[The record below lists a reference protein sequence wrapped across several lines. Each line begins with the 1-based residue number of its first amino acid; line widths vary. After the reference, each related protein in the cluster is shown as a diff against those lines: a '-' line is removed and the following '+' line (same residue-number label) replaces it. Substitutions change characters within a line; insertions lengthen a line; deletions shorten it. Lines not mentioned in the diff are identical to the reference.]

1 MRIVYKR
8 SLTFIAI
15 LIVLI
20 GCIGIGYL
28 FYDKVILDE
37 TQVVVND
44 ELSINYLDGQNIIT
58 NGEYRFSVTNNGN
71 NDVYYR
77 ISVNDITGYDENL
90 TYTLTSNDTNIK
102 IEKKALDVDNPVI
115 ANNILIPALETKN
128 FILTVNGNTN
138 TSFSLNVEKIE
149 DVEEYFYMTI
159 LNNNELKKPT
169 TVVGEEI
176 SSTNEGLIEDKD
188 DDGATY
194 YFRGAV
200 DNNYVSFANLIW
212 RIVRIN
218 GDGTVRLVLNETID
232 TLSTYNTEETS
243 FKETALYDS
252 LETFYENN
260 LSYYEKNI
268 ANSKFCSETSIT
280 DNKYNAYT
288 RIITNEIPT
297 FNCLGTSFISR
308 IGTLTVDEIVY
319 AGALY
324 DEENTNYYLYNSEI
338 ENLWWTSS
346 LARKDDS
353 SIYPFLVSPN
363 GSLTESVAST
373 LYRGVRPVINLSRNT
388 KVSGT
393 GTLTDPYT
401 LSVE

>member
-388 KVSGT
+388 KVSGS

-401 LSVE
+401 VN

>member
-77 ISVNDITGYDENL
+77 ISINDITGYDENL

-128 FILTVNGNTN
+128 FILSVNGNTN

-324 DEENTNYYLYNSEI
+324 DEENANYYLYNSEI

-373 LYRGVRPVINLSRNT
+373 LYRAVRPVINLSRNT
-388 KVSGT
+388 KVSGS

-401 LSVE
+401 VN

>member
-128 FILTVNGNTN
+128 FILSVNGNTN

-308 IGTLTVDEIVY
+308 IGTLMVDEIVY

-338 ENLWWTSS
+338 ENLWWASS

-401 LSVE
+401 VN

>member
-77 ISVNDITGYDENL
+77 ISINDITGYDENL

-128 FILTVNGNTN
+128 FILSVNGNTN

-232 TLSTYNTEETS
+232 TLSTYNNEETS

-388 KVSGT
+388 KVSGS

-401 LSVE
+401 VN

>member
-102 IEKKALDVDNPVI
+102 IEKKVLDVDNPVI

-260 LSYYEKNI
+260 LNYYEKNI

-373 LYRGVRPVINLSRNT
+373 LYRAVRPVINLSRNT

-401 LSVE
+401 VN

>member
-128 FILTVNGNTN
+128 FILSVNGNTN

-159 LNNNELKKPT
+159 LNNNELKKTT

-308 IGTLTVDEIVY
+308 IGTLMVDEIVY

-338 ENLWWTSS
+338 ENLWWASS

-401 LSVE
+401 VN

>member
-128 FILTVNGNTN
+128 FILSVNGNTN

-308 IGTLTVDEIVY
+308 IGTLMVDEIVY

-388 KVSGT
+388 KVSGS
-393 GTLTDPYT
+393 GTLTDPY
-401 LSVE
+401 VVN

>member
-308 IGTLTVDEIVY
+308 IGMLTVDEIVY

-401 LSVE
+401 VN

>member
-77 ISVNDITGYDENL
+77 ISINDITGYDENL

-128 FILTVNGNTN
+128 FILSVNGNTN

-218 GDGTVRLVLNETID
+218 GDGTVRLVLSETID

-308 IGTLTVDEIVY
+308 IGTLMVDEIVY

-393 GTLTDPYT
+393 GTLTDPY
-401 LSVE
+401 VVN

>member
-232 TLSTYNTEETS
+232 TLSTYNNEETS

-308 IGTLTVDEIVY
+308 IGTLMVDEIVY

-388 KVSGT
+388 KVSGS

-401 LSVE
+401 VN

>member
-77 ISVNDITGYDENL
+77 ISINDITGYDENL

-338 ENLWWTSS
+338 DNLWWTSS

-388 KVSGT
+388 KVSGS

-401 LSVE
+401 VN

>member
-77 ISVNDITGYDENL
+77 ISINDITGYDENL

-401 LSVE
+401 VN

>member
-77 ISVNDITGYDENL
+77 ISINDITGYDENL

-159 LNNNELKKPT
+159 LNNNELKKTT

-346 LARKDDS
+346 LARKDNS

-388 KVSGT
+388 KVSGS
-393 GTLTDPYT
+393 GTLTDPYN
-401 LSVE
+401 VN

>member
-77 ISVNDITGYDENL
+77 ISINDITGYDENL

-308 IGTLTVDEIVY
+308 IGTLMVDEIVY

-401 LSVE
+401 VN

>member
-77 ISVNDITGYDENL
+77 ISINDITGYDENL

-308 IGTLTVDEIVY
+308 IGTLMVDEIVY

-388 KVSGT
+388 KVSGS
-393 GTLTDPYT
+393 GTLTDPY
-401 LSVE
+401 VVN

>member
-200 DNNYVSFANLIW
+200 DNNYVSFANLMW

-338 ENLWWTSS
+338 DNLWWTSS

-401 LSVE
+401 VN

>member
-77 ISVNDITGYDENL
+77 ISINDITGYDENL

-102 IEKKALDVDNPVI
+102 IEKKVLDVDNPVI

-401 LSVE
+401 VN

>member
-77 ISVNDITGYDENL
+77 ISINDITGYDENL

-102 IEKKALDVDNPVI
+102 IEKKVLDVDNPVI

-159 LNNNELKKPT
+159 LNNNELKKTT

-373 LYRGVRPVINLSRNT
+373 LYRAVRPVINLSRNT

-393 GTLTDPYT
+393 GTLTDPY
-401 LSVE
+401 VVN

>member
-169 TVVGEEI
+169 TIVGEEI
-176 SSTNEGLIEDKD
+176 SSTNEGLIEAKD

-353 SIYPFLVSPN
+353 SIYPFLVSSN

-401 LSVE
+401 VN

>member
-77 ISVNDITGYDENL
+77 ISINDITGYDENL

-159 LNNNELKKPT
+159 LNNNELKKTT

-200 DNNYVSFANLIW
+200 DNNYVSFANLMW

-260 LSYYEKNI
+260 LNYYEKNI

-308 IGTLTVDEIVY
+308 IGTLMVDEIVY

-401 LSVE
+401 VN

>member
-77 ISVNDITGYDENL
+77 ISINDITGYDENL

-159 LNNNELKKPT
+159 LNNNELKKTT

-200 DNNYVSFANLIW
+200 DNNYVSFANLMW

-260 LSYYEKNI
+260 LNYYEKNI

-388 KVSGT
+388 KVSGS

-401 LSVE
+401 VN

>member
-77 ISVNDITGYDENL
+77 ISVNDITGYDKDL

-159 LNNNELKKPT
+159 LNNNELKKTT

-200 DNNYVSFANLIW
+200 DNNYVSFANLMW

-338 ENLWWTSS
+338 DNLWWTSS

-353 SIYPFLVSPN
+353 SIYPFLVSTN

-373 LYRGVRPVINLSRNT
+373 LYRGIRPVINLSRNT

-401 LSVE
+401 VN

>member
-102 IEKKALDVDNPVI
+102 IEKKVLDVDNPVI

-308 IGTLTVDEIVY
+308 IGTLMVDEIVY

-401 LSVE
+401 VN

>member
-77 ISVNDITGYDENL
+77 ISINDITGYDENL

-128 FILTVNGNTN
+128 FILSVNGNTN

-308 IGTLTVDEIVY
+308 IGTLMVDEIVY

-401 LSVE
+401 VN

>member
-77 ISVNDITGYDENL
+77 ISINDITGYDEDL
-90 TYTLTSNDTNIK
+90 TYTLTSNDANIK
-102 IEKKALDVDNPVI
+102 VDKKALDVDNPVI

-260 LSYYEKNI
+260 LNYYEKNI

-373 LYRGVRPVINLSRNT
+373 LYRAVRPVINLSRNT

-401 LSVE
+401 VN

>member
-128 FILTVNGNTN
+128 FILSVNGNTN

-308 IGTLTVDEIVY
+308 IGTLMVDEIVY

-388 KVSGT
+388 KVSGS

-401 LSVE
+401 VN

>member
-77 ISVNDITGYDENL
+77 ISINDITGYDENL

-200 DNNYVSFANLIW
+200 DNNYVSFANLMW

-308 IGTLTVDEIVY
+308 IGTLMVDEIVY

-338 ENLWWTSS
+338 DNLWWTSS

-388 KVSGT
+388 KVSGS

-401 LSVE
+401 VN

>member
-200 DNNYVSFANLIW
+200 DNNYVSFANLMW

-308 IGTLTVDEIVY
+308 IGTLMVDEIVY

-388 KVSGT
+388 KVSGS

-401 LSVE
+401 VN

>member
-77 ISVNDITGYDENL
+77 ISINDITGYDENL
-90 TYTLTSNDTNIK
+90 TYTLTSNDANIK

-169 TVVGEEI
+169 TIVGEEI

-353 SIYPFLVSPN
+353 SIYPFLVSSN

-393 GTLTDPYT
+393 GTLTDPYA
-401 LSVE
+401 VN

>member
-308 IGTLTVDEIVY
+308 IGTLMVDEIVY

-363 GSLTESVAST
+363 GSLTERVAST

-401 LSVE
+401 VN

>member
-1 MRIVYKR
+1 MKKR
-8 SLTFIAI
+8 LISVAVTLPLF
-15 LIVLI
+15 LIVM
-20 GCIGIGYL
+20 

-77 ISVNDITGYDENL
+77 ISVNDITGYDEDL
-90 TYTLTSNDTNIK
+90 TYTLTSNDANIK
-102 IEKKALDVDNPVI
+102 VEKKALDVDNPVI

-232 TLSTYNTEETS
+232 TLSTYNIEETN

-260 LSYYEKNI
+260 LNYYEKNI

-353 SIYPFLVSPN
+353 SIYPFLVSTN

-373 LYRGVRPVINLSRNT
+373 LYRAVRPVINLSRNT

-401 LSVE
+401 VNWCQAYEK

>member
-77 ISVNDITGYDENL
+77 ISINDITGYDENL

-200 DNNYVSFANLIW
+200 DNNYVSFANLMW

-338 ENLWWTSS
+338 DNLWWTSS

-401 LSVE
+401 VN

>member
-77 ISVNDITGYDENL
+77 ISINDITGYDENL

-159 LNNNELKKPT
+159 LNNNELKKTT

-232 TLSTYNTEETS
+232 TLSTYNAEETD

-338 ENLWWTSS
+338 DNLWWTSS

-393 GTLTDPYT
+393 GTLTDPYA
-401 LSVE
+401 VN

>member
-77 ISVNDITGYDENL
+77 ISINDITGYDENL
-90 TYTLTSNDTNIK
+90 TYTLTSNDANIK
-102 IEKKALDVDNPVI
+102 IEKKVLDVDNPVI

-128 FILTVNGNTN
+128 FILSVNGNTN

-401 LSVE
+401 VN

>member
-308 IGTLTVDEIVY
+308 IGTLMVDEIVY

-373 LYRGVRPVINLSRNT
+373 LYRAVRPVINLSRNT
-388 KVSGT
+388 KVSGS

-401 LSVE
+401 VN